1 MTEAT
6 TTVPSDTVQIE
17 LAQPQDL
24 ARLAV
29 HFAEVADEPL
39 FVLTAEFPRT
49 LETTEKFLA
58 QVLAS
63 PYVGLELAKVENRVV
78 GHCLIRS
85 TDHPALKHVAKISM
99 AVSKEARRKGVGE
112 LLLRAAERWAQ
123 QRRLRK
129 IVLDVLANNR
139 PALRLYEKLSY
150 REEGARK
157 DQVMID
163 GQFHDELLL
172 AKFL

>member
-1 MTEAT
+1 M
-6 TTVPSDTVQIE
+6 QIE

-39 FVLTAEFPRT
+39 FVLTSEFPRT
-49 LETTEKFLA
+49 LEQTEKFLG

-63 PYVGLELAKVENRVV
+63 NYVGLLLAKQENKVV

-85 TDHPALKHVAKISM
+85 TDHAALKHVAKISM
-99 AVSKEARRKGVGE
+99 AVSADARRLGVGE
-112 LLLRAAERWAQ
+112 ALLRAAEKWAQ

-157 DQVMID
+157 DQVLID

>member
-1 MTEAT
+1 MNDAT
-6 TTVPSDTVQIE
+6 IRLVQASDT
-17 LAQPQDL
+17 

-39 FVLTAEFPRT
+39 FVLTTEFPRNV
-49 LETTEKFLA
+49 EMTERFLA
-58 QVLAS
+58 QVLS
-63 PYVGLELAKVENRVV
+63 VPYVALVIAKLDAAIV

-85 TDHPALKHVAKISM
+85 TDHPSLKHVAKISM
-99 AVSKEARRKGVGE
+99 AVSEHARRRGIGE
-112 LLLRAAERWAQ
+112 ALLVAAESWA
-123 QRRLRK
+123 RERGLKK

-157 DQVMID
+157 DQVSID
-163 GQFHDELLL
+163 SELHDELLL

>member
-1 MTEAT
+1 MQAPVT
-6 TTVPSDTVQIE
+6 QIE

-39 FVLTAEFPRT
+39 FVLTSEFPRT
-49 LETTEKFLA
+49 LEQTEKFLG

-63 PYVGLELAKVENRVV
+63 SYVGLVLAKQENKVV

-99 AVSKEARRKGVGE
+99 AVSADARRQGVGE
-112 LLLRAAERWAQ
+112 QLLRAAEKWAQ

-157 DQVMID
+157 DQVLID